1 MWWSVV
7 IVSRITS
14 WALATLTFK
23 EFCWNLF
30 DIFTTFL
37 SLASPAPLLN
47 LNLNFSNSAAALVL
61 LGAVSAQDTHHCP
74 DGWFWHVRLQSN
86 LPLALLILWHVF
98 SLQKFKFPN
107 IFCISSSSNRL
118 LSGRSWRTW
127 SLLLFLHGTGTTDT
141 DMELIWNRYYWYG
154 FVIEQVLLIMIWN
167 WCGTGTSDMELIWKR
182 HWYDVME
189 KVLIWNRYWYDL
201 FFHN

>member
-14 WALATLTFK
+14 WVLATLTFK

-30 DIFTTFL
+30 DIFTTFITRFSCSSSEL
-37 SLASPAPLLN
+37 D
-47 LNLNFSNSAAALVL
+47 LNFSTSAAALVL

-98 SLQKFKFPN
+98 SVEKFKFPN
-107 IFCISSSSNRL
+107 IFVF
-118 LSGRSWRTW
+118 
-127 SLLLFLHGTGTTDT
+127 LLLLQIDCCQEGHGGRGHCYFFS
-141 DMELIWNRYYWYG
+141 M
-154 FVIEQVLLIMIWN
+154 EQVLLIWN
-167 WCGTGTSDMELIWKR
+167 WYGKGTDMICSS
-182 HWYDVME
+182 
-189 KVLIWNRYWYDL
+189 IIN
-201 FFHN
+201 